1 MFGKRKKEKGT
12 GMTRAFVPIPTIENY
27 TIENYMKSHTITN
40 ISNGTEELWDE
51 SMGEIPW
58 EYYKMI
64 VVDDDGEGNIVAK
77 HFIAIS

>member
-1 MFGKRKKEKGT
+1 MFKKRKRKGI
-12 GMTRAFVPIPTIENY
+12 TRAVVSIP

-40 ISNGTEELWDE
+40 ISNGIEEIWDE

-64 VVDDDGEGNIVAK
+64 VVEDDGEGNIVAK
-77 HFIAIS
+77 HFVAM

>member
-1 MFGKRKKEKGT
+1 MFGRRKQKGT

-27 TIENYMKSHTITN
+27 MKSHTITN
-40 ISNGTEELWDE
+40 ISNGIEELWDE

-64 VVDDDGEGNIVAK
+64 VVEDDGEGNIVAK
-77 HFIAIS
+77 HFITIS